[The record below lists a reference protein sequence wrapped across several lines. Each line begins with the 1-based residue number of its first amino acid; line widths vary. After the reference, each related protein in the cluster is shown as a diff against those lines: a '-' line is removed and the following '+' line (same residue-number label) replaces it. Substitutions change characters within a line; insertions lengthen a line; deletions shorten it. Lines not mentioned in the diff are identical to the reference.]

1 MSRVSRF
8 VIWICS
14 KFDRKQIELIVNE
27 LIDVLN
33 NRNPEVK
40 PKDEFKQR
48 HPQYRNFFVD
58 PNPPL
63 KKKPSSKQK
72 KKTKNYKLLL
82 QQHEAVHGK
91 PLRPV
96 KRRLTSPKLP
106 QAVSC
111 PNCSAPH
118 HYLYYNDGNKRSQ
131 IRCKLCNHLFQLD
144 NPLRKKKPNTTAP
157 IVKGHCLPGKS
168 VPKSPSI
175 SAVMTVVRTASKI
188 LTSLMPLN
196 VFCVGS
202 VLHNSNSP
210 ISTGST
216 TTSRISLNTLHP

>member
-8 VIWICS
+8 VVWICS
-14 KFDRKQIELIVNE
+14 KFNRQQIELIVNE

-48 HPQYRNFFVD
+48 HPQYRKFSVD

-63 KKKPSSKQK
+63 KEKPSGKQK
-72 KKTKNYKLLL
+72 RKTKNYKLILAE
-82 QQHEAVHGK
+82 HEAVHGK

-96 KRRLTSPKLP
+96 KRRSTSPKVP

-111 PNCSAPH
+111 PDCSAPH
-118 HYLYYNDGNKRSQ
+118 QYLYYNDGNKRSQ
-131 IRCKLCNHLFQLD
+131 IRCKVCNHLFQLD
-144 NPLRKKKPNTTAP
+144 NPLRKKKPNTTAL
-157 IVKGHCLPGKS
+157 IVSGHCLPGKS

-175 SAVMTVVRTASKI
+175 SAVMITARTASKI

-196 VFCVGS
+196 VFCVKG
-202 VLHNSNSP
+202 VLHNLNSV
-210 ISTGST
+210 ISIGST
-216 TTSRISLNTLHP
+216 TVSPIRLSTLHP

>member
-1 MSRVSRF
+1 MTKISRF

-14 KFDRKQIELIVNE
+14 KFNRQQIELIVNE

-40 PKDEFKQR
+40 PRDEFKEK
-48 HPQYRNFFVD
+48 HPQYRKFSVD

-63 KKKPSSKQK
+63 KKKPSGKQK
-72 KKTKNYKLLL
+72 RKTKNYKLILAE
-82 QQHEAVHGK
+82 HVAVHCK

-96 KRRLTSPKLP
+96 KRRSTSPKVP

-111 PNCSAPH
+111 PDCSAPH
-118 HYLYYNDGNKRSQ
+118 QYLYYNDGNKRSQ
-131 IRCKLCNHLFQLD
+131 IRCKVCSHLFQLD
-144 NPLRKKKPNTTAP
+144 NLFRKKKQNTTAP
-157 IVKGHCLPGKS
+157 TVSGHCLSGKS
-168 VPKSPSI
+168 DLRSPFTN
-175 SAVMTVVRTASKI
+175 AVMITARTASKI

-196 VFCVGS
+196 VFFVKGA
-202 VLHNSNSP
+202 LHNSSSV

-216 TTSRISLNTLHP
+216 TASPIRFSTLHP